1 MQMELDQDFKE
12 FIQLLNKHEIEYLL
26 IGGFAVALHGYV
38 RNTVDIDFW
47 INNTAKNSVKMV
59 SVLNEFGFQSLN
71 LCAADFEKEDV
82 IIQLGYPPH
91 RIDILTSPEGVTFSE
106 CFPKRLVATTSD
118 GVQIQYIDLENLI
131 KNKRAAGRSQ
141 DIADIDNL
149 S

>member
-47 INNTAKNSVKMV
+47 INNNAKNSVKMV

-71 LCAADFEKEDV
+71 LSAADFEKEDV

-106 CFPKRLVATTSD
+106 CFPKRLVAATTD

>member
-1 MQMELDQDFKE
+1 MELDQDFKE
-12 FIQLLNKHEIEYLL
+12 FIELLNKHEIEYLL

-47 INNTAKNSVKMV
+47 INNSKDNARKMV
-59 SVLNEFGFQSLN
+59 HVMNDFGFGSLN
-71 LCAADFEKEDV
+71 ISASDFEKDDV

-91 RIDILTSPEGVTFSE
+91 RIDILTSPEGVKFND
-106 CFPKRLVATTSD
+106 CYPKRLIATTSD
-118 GVQIQYIDLENLI
+118 GVRINYIDLDNLK

>member
-1 MQMELDQDFKE
+1 MELDQDFKE
-12 FIQLLNKHEIEYLL
+12 FIELLNKHEIEYLL

-47 INNTAKNSVKMV
+47 INNSKDNARKMV
-59 SVLNEFGFQSLN
+59 HVMNDFGFGSLN
-71 LCAADFEKEDV
+71 ISASDFEKDDV

-91 RIDILTSPEGVTFSE
+91 RIDILTSPEGVQFND
-106 CFPKRLVATTSD
+106 CYPKRLIATTSD
-118 GVQIQYIDLENLI
+118 GVCINYIDLDSLK